1 MTAPVIIRKYG
12 GEALASPARIRAAA
26 RQIVERAAQ
35 VPLVV
40 VASARLGV
48 TDHLLELVR
57 EVGGERASRSADR
70 VVASGEIV
78 SAGLLAAAIQQLGR
92 KAVALD
98 GHEAGLLASGDW
110 ASARLRR
117 VQPRRV
123 RQILSGGAIPV
134 VAGFQAQRRRGLATL
149 GRGGSDLTAVA
160 LAAAL
165 GGECE
170 LVKDVGALFTADPRL
185 CPAAEPLSSVS
196 HAFLADVARAGARI
210 CHPRAAAVASRSDVP
225 LRFVHFSSAGPST
238 LVSDAIEAQHTAIVL
253 RREVALLSASGP
265 AGLDGPAI
273 RAFLARL
280 RRQDA
285 GADLTAARDELG
297 WRLVIYISQ
306 DSVDGARAHAADAG
320 ITLSGQAE
328 LPLDAISIV
337 GAYGDDWPARLHAAA
352 TSADVTPV
360 RVSPSGRRIL
370 IAAAASESVTLLQA
384 LHREFVERQVEVTE
398 VRCSA

>member
-1 MTAPVIIRKYG
+1 MTTPVIIRKYG
-12 GEALASPARIRAAA
+12 GEALASPARIRAAV

-57 EVGGERASRSADR
+57 EGGGERASRSADR

-98 GHEAGLLASGDW
+98 GREAGLLASGDW

-134 VAGFQAQRRRGLATL
+134 VAGFQARRRRGLATL

-185 CPAAEPLSSVS
+185 CPAARPLPSVN
-196 HAFLADVARAGARI
+196 HAFLANVARAGARI
-210 CHPRAAAVASRSDVP
+210 CNSRAAAVAARSGVP

-238 LVSDAIEAQHTAIVL
+238 LVSDALETRHTAIVL
-253 RREVALLSASGP
+253 RREVALLFASGP

-273 RAFLARL
+273 RAFLNRL
-280 RRQDA
+280 RRRDA

-306 DSVDGARAHAADAG
+306 DSVDAARAPAADLG
-320 ITLSGQAE
+320 ITLTGQAE
-328 LPLDAISIV
+328 QPLDAISIV
-337 GAYGDDWPARLHAAA
+337 GAYGDDWPARLQAAA
-352 TSADVTPV
+352 ALADVTPI
-360 RVSPSGRRIL
+360 RVSPSGRRIV
-370 IAAAASESVTLLQA
+370 IAVAANESNSLLQA
-384 LHREFVERQVEVTE
+384 LHREFVERCVEATE

>member
-134 VAGFQAQRRRGLATL
+134 VAG
-149 GRGGSDLTAVA
+149 V
-160 LAAAL
+160 
-165 GGECE
+165 
-170 LVKDVGALFTADPRL
+170 
-185 CPAAEPLSSVS
+185 
-196 HAFLADVARAGARI
+196 
-210 CHPRAAAVASRSDVP
+210 
-225 LRFVHFSSAGPST
+225 
-238 LVSDAIEAQHTAIVL
+238 
-253 RREVALLSASGP
+253 
-265 AGLDGPAI
+265 
-273 RAFLARL
+273 
-280 RRQDA
+280 
-285 GADLTAARDELG
+285 
-297 WRLVIYISQ
+297 
-306 DSVDGARAHAADAG
+306 
-320 ITLSGQAE
+320 
-328 LPLDAISIV
+328 
-337 GAYGDDWPARLHAAA
+337 
-352 TSADVTPV
+352 
-360 RVSPSGRRIL
+360 
-370 IAAAASESVTLLQA
+370 
-384 LHREFVERQVEVTE
+384 
-398 VRCSA
+398 